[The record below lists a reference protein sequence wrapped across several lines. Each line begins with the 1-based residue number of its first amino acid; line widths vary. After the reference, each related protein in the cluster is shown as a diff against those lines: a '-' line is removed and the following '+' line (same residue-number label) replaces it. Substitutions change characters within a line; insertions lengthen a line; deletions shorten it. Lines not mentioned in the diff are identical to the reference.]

1 MMAVV
6 PNALIQD
13 AAGTPLAV
21 SLRGVDKSYGA
32 GSLATQVLFD
42 INLDIP
48 AGEIALIV
56 GPSGCGKTTLISLMV
71 AILDADHGEL
81 QVLGHPL
88 HRMNDAQKTA
98 FRKDNVGFIFQQYNL
113 IPTLTVVENVAVPL
127 AIAGIPNREALR
139 RSREALARVDL
150 TPHIDKLPKDL
161 SGGQQQRV
169 AIARAIVHDP
179 KFIICDEPT
188 AALDG
193 RTGQMI
199 MDLLKQVASE
209 PGRLVVVVTHD
220 PRIFHYGDRL
230 VEMEDGRIIR
240 VQVGRLDP
248 QTVGMG
254 LHH

>member
-1 MMAVV
+1 MMTKV
-6 PNALIQD
+6 PNAIIPNS
-13 AAGTPLAV
+13 AAPLAV
-21 SLRGVDKSYGA
+21 SLRGVNKSYGQ
-32 GSLATQVLFD
+32 GSLVTQVLFD

-71 AILDADHGEL
+71 AILDADNGEL
-81 QVLGHPL
+81 NVLDNPL

-98 FRKDNVGFIFQQYNL
+98 FRKENVGFIFQQYNL
-113 IPTLTVVENVAVPL
+113 IPTLTVEENVAVPL
-127 AIAGIPNREALR
+127 AIAGVSNGEALKR
-139 RSREALARVDL
+139 AREALARVAL
-150 TPHIDKLPKDL
+150 QQHIGKLPKDL

-169 AIARAIVHDP
+169 AIARAIVHEP
-179 KFIICDEPT
+179 KLIICDEPT

-199 MDLLKQVASE
+199 MDLMKQVASE

-230 VEMEDGRIIR
+230 VEMEDGRITR
-240 VQVGRLDP
+240 VQVGRLDA
-248 QTVGMG
+248 QSVGMG